1 MTKSNKKSRKVRNQK
16 IPKEPRTPLT
26 IVNNG
31 KRPMGEPGNED
42 MQSAPSPMEHP
53 HLLNDQENVAPAG
66 AQKAKVALIQVMEH
80 EKQMCEAQ
88 APRQNAIPPLSDESE
103 EDEQSDEE
111 DEEEEEK
118 GEESENEEVQIAKI
132 EEIAH
137 PATPKSKSNDGTS
150 IQALS
155 EQLDE
160 LPKSLFGVQVSEGGS
175 ATLGNQLVLHSM
187 MMKIVKSIQSTN
199 DEQTSIIARFQA
211 LQATVE
217 VLVQGERAA
226 NSTWREFTTAHIH
239 EWMKKWELEQAS
251 KERAWNIAVHQK
263 ELGSESGNQNE
274 HRTGPN
280 TLNTSKRKSAEPVD
294 EEQSNPNSGNS
305 FLTIYSV

>member
-31 KRPMGEPGNED
+31 KT
-42 MQSAPSPMEHP
+42 PMEHP

-80 EKQMCEAQ
+80 EERMY
-88 APRQNAIPPLSDESE
+88 ESE

-118 GEESENEEVQIAKI
+118 GGESENEEVQITKT
-132 EEIAH
+132 EEVAH
-137 PATPKSKSNDGTS
+137 PSKANDGTS

-160 LPKSLFGVQVSEGGS
+160 LPKSLFGVQISEGGS

-187 MMKIVKSIQSTN
+187 LMKIVKSIQSTN
-199 DEQTSIIARFQA
+199 DEQTSIIGRFQA

-217 VLVQGERAA
+217 ALVQGERAA
-226 NSTWREFTTAHIH
+226 NSTCREFTTAHIQ
-239 EWMKKWELEQAS
+239 EWMKKIREQKWADGQCARHAAS
-251 KERAWNIAVHQK
+251 ANGRRENC
-263 ELGSESGNQNE
+263 
-274 HRTGPN
+274 
-280 TLNTSKRKSAEPVD
+280 KS
-294 EEQSNPNSGNS
+294 S
-305 FLTIYSV
+305 